1 MKRFYQKGVFG
12 LTVLAGSL
20 AYGLLPYGIARAEFD
35 KEAERAKKEKQI
47 KPVLEGQDEQGHE
60 DYHRRL
66 AKEGEENLKE
76 INRLLDEI
84 QKNMAQKNTGAAT
97 QEKQRQAVERM
108 ESLIK
113 ELGKP

>member
-1 MKRFYQKGVFG
+1 MKRLYQKSVCG
-12 LTVLAGSL
+12 LTVLAGLFASSM
-20 AYGLLPYGIARAEFD
+20 ARADLDKDAEKAKKD
-35 KEAERAKKEKQI
+35 KEIR
-47 KPVLEGQDEQGHE
+47 PVMEGQDEQGHE
-60 DYHRRL
+60 DYHRQL

-84 QKNMAQKNTGAAT
+84 QKSMAQKETGAGT
-97 QEKQRQAVERM
+97 QEKQRRAVERM